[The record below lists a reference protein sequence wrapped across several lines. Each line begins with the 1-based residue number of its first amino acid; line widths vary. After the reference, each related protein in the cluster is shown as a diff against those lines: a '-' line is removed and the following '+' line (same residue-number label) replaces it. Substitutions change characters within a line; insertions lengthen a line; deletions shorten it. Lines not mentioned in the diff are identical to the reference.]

1 MDDLKFNKVAAGFLL
16 AALLAMAGFKLS
28 EVLVPHQELAE
39 NAYPIEVQV
48 ASASTDAPAAPKG
61 PEPILAL
68 LASADVNAGIKT
80 AKKCTACH
88 VFDKGGKNK
97 VGPGLWNIVNAD
109 KGAID
114 GYAYSAALAEMEGAW
129 DYQALNAFLYKPK
142 AYLAGTKM
150 NFAGLKKPQDRA
162 NVIAYL
168 RSLADAPV
176 ALPSDADIAAE
187 TSTLTQ

>member
-1 MDDLKFNKVAAGFLL
+1 MMKELPRRHPAAT
-16 AALLAMAGFKLS
+16 AAMANDFAK
-28 EVLVPHQELAE
+28 AE
-39 NAYPIEVQV
+39 
-48 ASASTDAPAAPKG
+48 
-61 PEPILAL
+61 
-68 LASADVNAGIKT
+68 
-80 AKKCTACH
+80 
-88 VFDKGGKNK
+88 
-97 VGPGLWNIVNAD
+97 
-109 KGAID
+109 AI
-114 GYAYSAALAEMEGAW
+114 ALAEMEGAW
-129 DYQALNAFLYKPK
+129 DYQALNGFLYKPK

>member
-16 AALLAMAGFKLS
+16 AALLAMAGYKLS

-39 NAYPIEVQV
+39 NAYPVEVQV

-61 PEPILAL
+61 PEPVLAL

-114 GYAYSAALAEMEGAW
+114 DYAYSAALAEMEGAW

>member
-16 AALLAMAGFKLS
+16 AALLAMAGYKLS
-28 EVLVPHQELAE
+28 EVLVPHQKLAQ

-48 ASASTDAPAAPKG
+48 ASAPAAAKG

-68 LASADVNAGIKT
+68 LASADVEAGIKT

-109 KGAID
+109 KANVD
-114 GYAYSAALAEMEGAW
+114 GFSYSAALAEMDGGW
-129 DYQALNAFLYKPK
+129 DYQALNTFLYKPK
-142 AYLAGTKM
+142 AYVAGTKM

-162 NVIAYL
+162 NIIAYL
-168 RSLADAPV
+168 RSLADAPA
-176 ALPSDADIAAE
+176 ALPSEGDIAAE
-187 TSTLTQ
+187 TSAQAQ